1 MGTRDSLQNANG
13 MDCFLMFSIRKA
25 HRLKGLR
32 QSMETNYQPINKNP
46 MAKINAVKERA
57 AELAYLKGLL
67 TV

>member
-1 MGTRDSLQNANG
+1 
-13 MDCFLMFSIRKA
+13 MFSIRKA